1 MRFINTDLTCRL
13 DTLPWTGFHTRFVLA
28 LGITWVLD
36 AFEVVIVS
44 AVLKPMAKALQF
56 TSQQASLMVSG
67 FLIGAILG
75 SLIFGYLADRFGRKK
90 LFILTLLLY
99 AGGTFLTGFANSFE
113 SAFFF
118 RILAGAGL
126 GGEFAAIHSAIDE
139 FVPARHR
146 GKVDGTIT
154 ALWNLGSIM
163 ASLYALY
170 LLKRFDESFAWRIA
184 FFIGGLLTLLII
196 YIRIY
201 VPESPRWLI
210 SKGRLK
216 EAEEIVKKVER
227 EVGISPKVESCQI
240 PVFEGSIWDATELIL
255 TKYRWRFL
263 FSASMSFTILT
274 TYYGM
279 LAFLPLVLS
288 KVYNLSSKQTS
299 EVLFF
304 GSVGGLIGGLV
315 VAFLND
321 RVGRKVL
328 GVSISGLSTLAVF
341 LFLLTDTNPKTLY
354 FLYSLIAFSFA
365 SVAYVIATEIYPSY
379 IRAYAIGV
387 LSVVGRLSG
396 ALAPVLVTTLANKDY
411 RLGLLCIFLFWL
423 VGFSAFVIYAIK
435 GKETKGM
442 PIEQIS

>member
-13 DTLPWTGFHTRFVLA
+13 DALPWTGFHTRFVLA

-56 TSQQASLMVSG
+56 TTQQASLMVSG

-113 SAFFF
+113 SALLF

-126 GGEFAAIHSAIDE
+126 GGEFAAIQSAIDE

-163 ASLYALY
+163 ASLSALY
-170 LLKRFDESFAWRIA
+170 LLKQFDEGFAWRIA

-227 EVGISPKVESCQI
+227 EAGISPKVESCQI
-240 PVFEGSIWDATELIL
+240 PVFEGSIWDATKLIL

-279 LAFLPLVLS
+279 ITFLPLGLS
-288 KVYNLSSKQTS
+288 KVYNLSSKQVS

-304 GSVGGLIGGLV
+304 GSVGGLIGGLA

-328 GVSISGLSTLAVF
+328 GVGISGLSALAVF
-341 LFLLTDTNPKTLY
+341 LFLLTDATLKL
-354 FLYSLIAFSFA
+354 FTFC
-365 SVAYVIATEIYPSY
+365 
-379 IRAYAIGV
+379 IR
-387 LSVVGRLSG
+387 
-396 ALAPVLVTTLANKDY
+396 
-411 RLGLLCIFLFWL
+411 
-423 VGFSAFVIYAIK
+423 
-435 GKETKGM
+435 
-442 PIEQIS
+442 